1 MANPALKQFGSH
13 GDLFGHSTER
23 QALQREKL
31 GVMGGFLA
39 GVLAAAGTVSPHLI
53 AAGVPATWAHAA
65 SAVVVAACTWVGYR
79 LGTAGRRDA

>member
-13 GDLFGHSTER
+13 GDLFGQPTER

-31 GVMGGFLA
+31 GVMGGFVV
-39 GVLAAAGTVSPHLI
+39 GVLAATGAVSPHLV
-53 AAGVPATWAHAA
+53 AAGVPATWAHLV
-65 SAVVVAACTWVGYR
+65 SAVVVAASTWVGYR